1 MNEEES
7 QQTTECKAAI
17 RAALE
22 KVGEYCGLGK
32 MSGTAHTIELG
43 GAIIEYP
50 EEIHQVATDAERTDE
65 GSIMVIGA
73 LDWTFNQA
81 TAMCRSMFEGEE
93 AEADISPVACVERL
107 SKVLAEKIVKQAR
120 TEM

>member
-1 MNEEES
+1 MTEEES
-7 QQTTECKAAI
+7 QQSIECKAAI

-22 KVGEYCGLGK
+22 KVGEYCGLGG
-32 MSGTAHTIELG
+32 MSGAGHTIKFA

-81 TAMCRSMFEGEE
+81 TSLCRSVFEGEKLE
-93 AEADISPVACVERL
+93 EEACVDRVT
-107 SKVLAEKIVKQAR
+107 KMLAKQIVKQAR
-120 TEM
+120 T